1 MPTDDVGPNAPRTG
15 SVGDIGDRAAE
26 DPPVL
31 LLATTDEETRS
42 ILDGELR
49 RRYGADYEIVTCR
62 GYDHARAVLDGLRHW
77 RRDVALVLAHYGAA
91 DRDALRFLRRART
104 IHPSAKRAVVVRW
117 GEFDASGPV
126 FQAIAEGHADITLI
140 RPERPRDEEFHGSV
154 TDLLDDWNW
163 AQDRGFEAVRMVG
176 VHDERTHLL
185 RDAFARNHIPVGFYP
200 AHTEAAHRILSDLGL
215 HDPEL
220 PVMVLQFTSPPTTL
234 VNPTD
239 IELADA
245 FGVMRPPSSD
255 AGYDVAIVGA
265 GPAGLAAAVYAA
277 SEGLST
283 LVVER
288 QAIGGQAG
296 TSSLIRNYPGFA
308 RGVSGQHL
316 AFRSFQQAWTFGAE
330 FLFFREA
337 VSLEVEPGGRHLLT
351 LSDGTVVH
359 SRTTVIAN
367 GADYRRLDVP
377 ELEALV
383 GRGVFY
389 GAAVTEAPAM
399 TGRPVFV
406 IGGGNSAGQTAL
418 HLAKYARHVTLL
430 VRSASLAASMSD
442 YLIEQLESTRNV
454 DIRHRAQVVGG
465 AAIDDVLAEIE
476 IADLDAGTTERVAA
490 GGLFV
495 LIGSRPHTA
504 WLGSAVQRD
513 ESGFVVVGPEVDGSA
528 LAEPDRVPLPL
539 ETSAP
544 GVFAIGDTRRGSI
557 KRVATAVGDGAAVVQ
572 LVHQYLAEVPDPFAD
587 GVAT

>member
-1 MPTDDVGPNAPRTG
+1 
-15 SVGDIGDRAAE
+15 
-26 DPPVL
+26 
-31 LLATTDEETRS
+31 
-42 ILDGELR
+42 
-49 RRYGADYEIVTCR
+49 
-62 GYDHARAVLDGLRHW
+62 
-77 RRDVALVLAHYGAA
+77 
-91 DRDALRFLRRART
+91 
-104 IHPSAKRAVVVRW
+104 
-117 GEFDASGPV
+117 
-126 FQAIAEGHADITLI
+126 
-140 RPERPRDEEFHGSV
+140 
-154 TDLLDDWNW
+154 
-163 AQDRGFEAVRMVG
+163 
-176 VHDERTHLL
+176 
-185 RDAFARNHIPVGFYP
+185 
-200 AHTEAAHRILSDLGL
+200 
-215 HDPEL
+215 
-220 PVMVLQFTSPPTTL
+220 MVLQFTSPPTTL

-245 FGVMRPPSSD
+245 FGVMHPPRSD
-255 AGYDVAIVGA
+255 AGYDLDIVGA

-337 VSLEVEPGGRHLLT
+337 VSLEVEPDGRHLLT
-351 LSDGTVVH
+351 LSDGTVVQ

-367 GADYRRLDVP
+367 GVDYRRLDVP

-399 TGRPVFV
+399 AGRPVFV
-406 IGGGNSAGQTAL
+406 IGGGNSAGQAAL

-430 VRSASLAASMSD
+430 VRSASLAASMSE
-442 YLIEQLESTRNV
+442 YLIEQLQSTRNV

-476 IADLDAGTTERVAA
+476 IADLDAGTTERVPA

-504 WLGSAVQRD
+504 WLGSVVQRD
-513 ESGFVVVGPEVDGSA
+513 ESGFVVVGPEVDRSA
-528 LAEPDRVPLPL
+528 ARRPDRVPLAPRDQRAGRL
-539 ETSAP
+539 RHRRRPPWLGQAGGHGGGRRCRGRAAGAPVPGRGARSLRRGRGEVSADDGRGAASVPPPAGRRPRWCRPCAGCWSPRPSSCSWPACNCSCSRSAP
-544 GVFAIGDTRRGSI
+544 SATSPGRSGRR
-557 KRVATAVGDGAAVVQ
+557 
-572 LVHQYLAEVPDPFAD
+572 
-587 GVAT
+587 